1 MPRIDT
7 HAHVFH
13 RSLRPTADARYVPD
27 YDAPLG
33 AYLSLL
39 DRLGLD
45 RGVLVQPSFLGGD
58 NRFLLDCLAAAGG
71 RLAGVAVID
80 EAICDESAE
89 RMHAAGVRGVR
100 FNLIGRSIDVLQSPA
115 ARHVAALAMRLGWH
129 VELHAD
135 AADLAAALPLL
146 DGFDG
151 AIVVDHFGR
160 PPAGRVDAVL
170 GWASDARIHVKLS
183 APYRV
188 GFRDIAALT
197 ARLLDAYGTDRLLW
211 GSDWPW
217 TQHEA
222 AVRVDDIT
230 PAAFGLDAE
239 AVEGL
244 DRTAYRLFFSGS
256 AGSVGSGP

>member
-1 MPRIDT
+1 MPHIDS
-7 HAHVFH
+7 HAHVFD
-13 RSLRPTADARYVPD
+13 RSLTPAAKVRYVPD

-33 AYLSLL
+33 AYLGLL
-39 DRLGLD
+39 DRLDMD

-58 NRFLLDCLAAAGG
+58 NRFLLDCLAAARG
-71 RLAGVAVID
+71 RLAGVVVIE
-80 EAICDESAE
+80 EAISDDYAE

-100 FNLIGRSIDVLQSPA
+100 FNLIGRSIDVLHGPA
-115 ARHVAALAMRLGWH
+115 ARHATALAMRFGWH

-146 DGFDG
+146 DRFDG

-160 PPAGRVDAVL
+160 PLAGSMDAVL
-170 GWASDARIHVKLS
+170 AWTRDARVHVKLS

-188 GFRDIAALT
+188 GFRNITALT
-197 ARLLDAYGTDRLLW
+197 ARLVDAYGTDRLLW

-222 AVRVDDIT
+222 AVRIDDIT

-244 DRTAYRLFFSGS
+244 HRTAHRLFFSGTARS
-256 AGSVGSGP
+256 AP

>member
-13 RSLRPTADARYVPD
+13 RSLTPIADARYVPD
-27 YDAPLG
+27 YDAPLR
-33 AYLSLL
+33 AYLDLL
-39 DRLGLD
+39 DRLGMD

-71 RLAGVAVID
+71 RLAGVVVIE
-80 EAICDESAE
+80 EAISDDEAE

-100 FNLIGRSIDVLQSPA
+100 FNLIGRAIDVLQGA
-115 ARHVAALAMRLGWH
+115 VARRAAALAMRLGWH

-146 DGFDG
+146 DRFDG
-151 AIVVDHFGR
+151 PIVVDHFGR
-160 PPAGRVDAVL
+160 PPAEGMDAVL
-170 GWASDARIHVKLS
+170 EWAGDARVHIKLS

-188 GFRDIAALT
+188 GFRDITVLT
-197 ARLLDAYGTDRLLW
+197 VRLLDTYGTERLLW

-222 AVRVDDIT
+222 GVRIDDVM
-230 PAAFGLDAE
+230 PAALGLDAE

-244 DRTAYRLFFSGS
+244 GRTAHRLFFSGAAS
-256 AGSVGSGP
+256 SVR